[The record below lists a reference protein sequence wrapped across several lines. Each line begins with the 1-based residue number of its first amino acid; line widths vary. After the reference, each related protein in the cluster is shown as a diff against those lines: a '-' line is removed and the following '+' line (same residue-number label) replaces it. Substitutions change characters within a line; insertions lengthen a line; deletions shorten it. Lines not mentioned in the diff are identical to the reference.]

1 MKSLIEKTLD
11 PQGRILLPKKWRVK
25 YGKKVLMFES
35 GDELILAPKKNKR
48 LSDLQEIEVNIKS
61 NLADW
66 HAVRK
71 ELKSGL

>member
-1 MKSLIEKTLD
+1 MNTLIEKTLD
-11 PQGRILLPKKWRVK
+11 PQGRILLPKKWRER
-25 YGKKVLMFES
+25 YGKNVLIFEV
-35 GDELILAPKKNKR
+35 GNELLIIPKKNKK
-48 LSDLQEIEVNIKS
+48 LSDLEEIDINIKS

>member
-1 MKSLIEKTLD
+1 MESLIEKTLD
-11 PQGRILLPKKWRVK
+11 PQGRILLPKKWRAK
-25 YGKKVLMFES
+25 YGKKVLIFEA

-48 LSDLQEIEVNIKS
+48 LSDLQEIGVNIKS

-71 ELKSGL
+71 ELKSRL